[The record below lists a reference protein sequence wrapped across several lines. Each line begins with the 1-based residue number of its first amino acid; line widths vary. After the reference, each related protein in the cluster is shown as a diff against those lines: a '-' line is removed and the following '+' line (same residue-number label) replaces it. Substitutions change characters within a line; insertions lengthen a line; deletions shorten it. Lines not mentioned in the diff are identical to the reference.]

1 MGQYW
6 DSNELK
12 PANLKGNQPW
22 ILFRSINI
30 EAETPILWPPDGKN
44 LLIGKDADAGK
55 GWRQKEKEGDR
66 GWDGWVAGC
75 LHSLCD
81 VNIITSPFKQWAY
94 SLSTAL
100 EECTISLLI
109 WNDSFNICLIHTIT
123 YTHTHTHTHICSGT
137 SFLLVQFHAIL
148 IFLSLCQ
155 YCQYLQ
161 FMNFLLSIV
170 FTFRFFKVK
179 TM

>member
-123 YTHTHTHTHICSGT
+123 YTHTHTHTHMFWDFFSTGPVSCNS
-137 SFLLVQFHAIL
+137 
-148 IFLSLCQ
+148 
-155 YCQYLQ
+155 
-161 FMNFLLSIV
+161 NFFIVMSILSISTV
-170 FTFRFFKVK
+170 HEFLALHCFHLQIF
-179 TM
+179 